1 LFLVNQNHVLW
12 GYSRFFVANTSEIGG
27 KVKKREDLLGWEWW
41 AGHQLSS
48 VDSGG
53 PAVAPLRAGLRFAA
67 APLRRTEFFGWK
79 GRPVSERFGSMSMDT
94 ELQKHYALLLGIGS
108 PWEVKTVEL
117 KLQEKKVEI
126 ELSWQWGQSAK
137 CPECGRACSIHDS
150 APERTWRHLDTMQFA
165 TLIRARTPRSDCPEH
180 GVKTMQVPWAEPQG
194 RFTLLFERFAVD
206 VLMASASVSQACA
219 LLGIG
224 WETAHEIMRRAVE
237 RGLERRQLQALKH
250 LGMDEKS
257 FGRGQSYITLLTDL
271 EQARVID
278 VVEDRTT
285 EAAEE
290 LWQTLSPEQK
300 QAVEA
305 VAVDMWEPFIR
316 TIEKEVPEADIVH
329 DKFHVSKY
337 LGEAVDKVRRQE
349 HKELMAQ
356 GDETLKGSRQ
366 LWLYNPENF
375 SPEQRQE
382 FGPLK
387 DLHLKVARA
396 WAAKE
401 LFSKFWEYQ
410 EEGWAR
416 RFFKDWFGW
425 VSRSRL
431 KPVVE
436 VAQMLKRHLEN
447 LLTYLKHHITN
458 AVTEGLNSKIQSIKS
473 NARGFRNFRNYRT
486 RILFFCGKLD
496 LYPL

>member
-1 LFLVNQNHVLW
+1 M
-12 GYSRFFVANTSEIGG
+12 
-27 KVKKREDLLGWEWW
+27 
-41 AGHQLSS
+41 
-48 VDSGG
+48 
-53 PAVAPLRAGLRFAA
+53 P
-67 APLRRTEFFGWK
+67 
-79 GRPVSERFGSMSMDT
+79 
-94 ELQKHYALLLGIGS
+94 
-108 PWEVKTVEL
+108 
-117 KLQEKKVEI
+117 
-126 ELSWQWGQSAK
+126 
-137 CPECGRACSIHDS
+137 
-150 APERTWRHLDTMQFA
+150 
-165 TLIRARTPRSDCPEH
+165 
-180 GVKTMQVPWAEPQG
+180 VPWAEPQG
-194 RFTLLFERFAVD
+194 RFPLLFERFAVE
-206 VLMASASVSQACA
+206 VLLASASVSQACE

-224 WETAHEIMRRAVE
+224 WETAHEMMGRAVK
-237 RGLERRQLQALKH
+237 RGLERRQLEAMKH

-257 FGRGQSYITLLTDL
+257 FGRGQSYVTLLTDL
-271 EQARVID
+271 EQSRVID
-278 VVEDRTT
+278 VVEDRTA
-285 EAAEE
+285 EAAEQ
-290 LWQTLSPEQK
+290 LWQALTPEQK
-300 QAVEA
+300 QTVEA

-316 TIEKEVPEADIVH
+316 TIEKEVPDADIVH
-329 DKFHVSKY
+329 DKYHVSSY
-337 LGEAVDKVRRQE
+337 LGKAVDKVRREE

-356 GDETLKGSRQ
+356 GDETLKGTRQ

-375 SPEQRQE
+375 SPEQRSE
-382 FGPLK
+382 FGALK

-410 EEGWAR
+410 DDGWAR

-473 NARGFRNFRNYRT
+473 NARGFRNFRNYRI
-486 RILFFCGKLD
+486 RILFFCGKLN

>member
-1 LFLVNQNHVLW
+1 MNIDN
-12 GYSRFFVANTSEIGG
+12 
-27 KVKKREDLLGWEWW
+27 
-41 AGHQLSS
+41 
-48 VDSGG
+48 
-53 PAVAPLRAGLRFAA
+53 
-67 APLRRTEFFGWK
+67 
-79 GRPVSERFGSMSMDT
+79 
-94 ELQKHYALLLGIGS
+94 ELQKHYALLLGVSS
-108 PWEVKTVEL
+108 PWEVKTVDL
-117 KLQEKKVEI
+117 KIAEKKVEI
-126 ELSWQWGQSAK
+126 QLDWQWGAAAR
-137 CPECGRACSIHDS
+137 CPECGRECSIHDC
-150 APERTWRHLDTMQFA
+150 APERTWRHLDTMQFT

-180 GVKTMQVPWAEPQG
+180 GVKTMKVPWAHPQA

-206 VLMASASVSQACA
+206 VLLASASVSQACD

-224 WETAHEIMRRAVE
+224 WDAAQEIMRRAVK
-237 RGLERRQLQALKH
+237 RGLERRQLEGLKY

-257 FGRGQSYITLLTDL
+257 FKRGQSYISLLTDL
-271 EQARVID
+271 DQARVLD
-278 VVEDRTT
+278 VVEERTA

-290 LWQTLSPEQK
+290 LWQTLTPEQK
-300 QAVEA
+300 EGVKA
-305 VAVDMWEPFIR
+305 VAVDMWQPFIQ
-316 TIEKEVPEADIVH
+316 TIAKEVPGADIVH
-329 DKFHVSKY
+329 DRFHVSSD
-337 LGEAVDKVRRQE
+337 LGKAVDKVRRTE

-356 GDETLKGSRQ
+356 GDETLKGTRQ

-375 SPEQRQE
+375 SPKQAGE
-382 FGPLK
+382 FSALK

-401 LFSKFWEYQ
+401 LFSKFWQYQ

-431 KPVVE
+431 KPMIE

-447 LLTYLKHHITN
+447 LLTYLRHHITN

-473 NARGFRNFRNYRT
+473 AARGFRSFGNYRI
-486 RILFFCGKLD
+486 RILFFCGKLN